1 MAHTF
6 ACLMYDKMLLY
17 LDTGLQGE
25 TKVSAFTKD
34 FTTSN
39 FWWFNMKCMNQLW
52 AFLSITSYSLSC
64 PQRFSAIWQAC
75 WWRHIWSFLHI
86 WFFPIFS
93 IIVLKNLKMLCA
105 QSITSN
111 EEIWKLTLVSGN
123 YNSLVVTFDFRV
135 I

>member
-39 FWWFNMKCMNQLW
+39 F
-52 AFLSITSYSLSC
+52 
-64 PQRFSAIWQAC
+64 
-75 WWRHIWSFLHI
+75 
-86 WFFPIFS
+86 
-93 IIVLKNLKMLCA
+93 
-105 QSITSN
+105 
-111 EEIWKLTLVSGN
+111 
-123 YNSLVVTFDFRV
+123 
-135 I
+135 